1 MPEPAAPGRYA
12 PAPAVAAP
20 ASSATAEIILAFDF
34 GQRRIGV
41 ACGDTV
47 SRTAAPLGGVSVGSA
62 GLPWDALDSLM
73 REWQPAVVVV
83 GLPYNVDGSESG
95 AAGAVRGFADEL
107 TGRYALPVRL
117 VDERYSSLEAERR
130 LKAARESGARKR
142 RVSKSDIDAAA
153 ACIILE
159 RWFNEKT

>member
-1 MPEPAAPGRYA
+1 MPEPAAPGGYA
-12 PAPAVAAP
+12 PAPGAAAP
-20 ASSATAEIILAFDF
+20 ASSAAAEIILAFDF
-34 GQRRIGV
+34 GRRRIGV

-47 SRTAAPLGGVSVGSA
+47 SRTAAPLGGIPVGSA

-95 AAGAVRGFADEL
+95 AAGAVRGFADGL
-107 TGRYALPVRL
+107 AGRYALRVRL

-130 LKAARESGARKR
+130 LTGARKSGARKR
-142 RVSKSDIDAAA
+142 RVSKSDIDAVA
-153 ACIILE
+153 ACVILE
-159 RWFNEKT
+159 RWLNEKT